1 MTLIEQLNWRYSAK
15 KMNGTKVPKE
25 KIDNIL
31 EAIRLAPTSYGMQE
45 FKVFVIESKELL
57 EKIYK
62 EACQQTQVLECSHL
76 LVFAATKKIKNDNIN
91 AYLQSVANNRNLEL
105 SALDGFKSM
114 LNGLVESSEEKNFI
128 YTSKQTYIAL
138 GYATIAAA
146 IEQVDATPIEGFNP
160 RAMDEILD
168 LKNQNLGSVTLMTIG
183 YRDVENDKYLYF
195 PKLRKKADD
204 IFIRI

>member
-15 KMNGTKVPKE
+15 KMNGTKVPQE
-25 KIDNIL
+25 KIENIL
-31 EAIRLAPTSYGMQE
+31 EAIRLAPTSFGLQE

-204 IFIRI
+204 IFMRI